1 MKLKYFPRLNL
12 SPSELQTMYNMPLTT
27 AHVLYK
33 GREMTF
39 ETVQQLFLPPSC
51 GALVLIAVKLPLIL
65 WLIPYKKERQ
75 KTCISGNS
83 LSGQDF

>member
-1 MKLKYFPRLNL
+1 
-12 SPSELQTMYNMPLTT
+12 MYNMLLTT

-75 KTCISGNS
+75 KNMHQWKFTVRSGFLRPKIQNFQIMTDNIS
-83 LSGQDF
+83 

>member
-12 SPSELQTMYNMPLTT
+12 SPSELQTMYNMLLTT

>member
-1 MKLKYFPRLNL
+1 
-12 SPSELQTMYNMPLTT
+12 MYNMLLTT